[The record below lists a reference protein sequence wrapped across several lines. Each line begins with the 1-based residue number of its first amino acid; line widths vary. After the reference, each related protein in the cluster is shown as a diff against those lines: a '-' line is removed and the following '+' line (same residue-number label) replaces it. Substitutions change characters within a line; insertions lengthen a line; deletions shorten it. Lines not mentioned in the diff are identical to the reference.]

1 MAFNAACPMAHAT
14 RPQAARSGEP
24 KRKKALAPY
33 ETDETERRPGAVTR
47 KPGPPRVSPSTD
59 GMRPPT
65 TSREIIRFKTIVAA
79 AAAALVAVTFG
90 ASAHA
95 GGPTK
100 GTGGINGIS
109 LNGMSING
117 INGNGMS
124 LNAITGNV
132 MSLNAITAN
141 GIDPNGVQLKGTTA
155 PALSF
160 AIDGVEL
167 PAEAR

>member
-1 MAFNAACPMAHAT
+1 M
-14 RPQAARSGEP
+14 
-24 KRKKALAPY
+24 
-33 ETDETERRPGAVTR
+33 
-47 KPGPPRVSPSTD
+47 
-59 GMRPPT
+59 
-65 TSREIIRFKTIVAA
+65 FKTVVAT

-90 ASAHA
+90 TSAYA
-95 GGPTK
+95 GGYS
-100 GTGGINGIS
+100 GSMGANGIS

-124 LNAITGNV
+124 LNAITGNG

-155 PALSF
+155 PAPSF

-167 PAEAR
+167 PAQAR